1 MPKKPATRPRGRPA
15 YVPTAATRRQVS
27 VAAGGGMRHEDIALA
42 LGISRETLSKHF
54 EHELS
59 IGAAMRR
66 LEVLQAMHAAAK
78 KGSTPAARVY
88 LANEAKTAPPPPLE
102 PGVDV
107 TTPTKTPLVGKK
119 EQAQIDAIGA
129 AKGTDWDQLLTPRA
143 PLQ

>member
-27 VAAGGGMRHEDIALA
+27 VAAGGGMRHADIALA

-54 EHELS
+54 EAELS
-59 IGAAMRR
+59 VGAAMRR
-66 LEVLQAMHAAAK
+66 LEVMQAMHTAAK

-88 LANEAKTAPPPPLE
+88 LAAEAQIATPPLAE
-102 PGVDV
+102 ADTA
-107 TTPTKTPLVGKK
+107 TTPTKAPAVGKK
-119 EQAQIDAIGA
+119 EQAQADAITA
-129 AKGTDWDQLLTPRA
+129 ARGTGWDELLTPRA